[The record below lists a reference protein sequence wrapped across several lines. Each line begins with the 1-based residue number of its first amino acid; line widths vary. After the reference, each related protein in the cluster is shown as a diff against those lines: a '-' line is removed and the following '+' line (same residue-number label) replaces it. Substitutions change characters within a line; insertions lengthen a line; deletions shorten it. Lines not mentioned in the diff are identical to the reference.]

1 MREFTKSVISYAWSS
16 SVFSLQEMAKFLTPQ
31 GWLQTDQAARS
42 MNSITKATADQ
53 MGSIARSSFRI
64 GDNLQ
69 RGTVDLMF
77 SVFTLGLFNGSWC
90 GGNRSNAGNVS
101 GASGASNVGGQAA
114 NVVSQT
120 LGAMGQTAGIVG
132 QAMGG
137 AMPRAGC
144 GSCSSPAET
153 GWGPVR
159 PPARQ

>member
-16 SVFSLQEMAKFLTPQ
+16 SLFGLQEMAKFLTPQ

-42 MNSITKATADQ
+42 FNSVAKATADQ
-53 MGSIARSSFRI
+53 MGSIARSSFRA

-77 SVFTLGLFNGSWC
+77 SVFTLGLLNGSTC
-90 GGNRSNAGNVS
+90 SGGRSSGNVS
-101 GASGASNVGGQAA
+101 GSAGASNVGGQAV
-114 NVVSQT
+114 NFVSQT
-120 LGAMGQTAGIVG
+120 LGALGQTAGIVG

-137 AMPRAGC
+137 AIPRADC
-144 GSCSSPAET
+144 GSCSSAET

-159 PPARQ
+159 PPAGE